1 MKNILF
7 LDIDGV
13 INIVFKKGYEF
24 DSRPIKQLKRVILE
38 SNCYLVISST
48 WRKTKTLK
56 WLREKFKEWGIAKS
70 RVLGVTPNLEKR
82 RGYEIDTW
90 LDKHKHKV
98 RNYVIV
104 DDDSDME
111 MHISK
116 LIQTHTFQGLT
127 KERAD
132 RIVELFRMV

>member
-82 RGYEIDTW
+82 RGYEIDAW
-90 LDKHKHKV
+90 LNNNRYRI

-111 MHISK
+111 THLSK
-116 LIQTHTFQGLT
+116 LIQTRTFQG
-127 KERAD
+127 
-132 RIVELFRMV
+132 